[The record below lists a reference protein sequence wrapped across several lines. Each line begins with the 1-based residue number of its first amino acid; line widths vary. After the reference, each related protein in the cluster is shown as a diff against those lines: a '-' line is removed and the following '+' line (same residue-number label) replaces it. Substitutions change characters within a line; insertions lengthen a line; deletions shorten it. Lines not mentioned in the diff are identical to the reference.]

1 MLHLS
6 GEHLNSWLLPFSRR
20 LSLIGD
26 SMVHNL
32 DARPEKCYYALFF
45 LLGIDA
51 KKLIKHLHCEN
62 STNVLLP
69 KLECTGT
76 PGDTPLPLLELAVDA
91 ELKYPPL

>member
-1 MLHLS
+1 MLDLKNVIMH
-6 GEHLNSWLLPFSRR
+6 HF
-20 LSLIGD
+20 D
-26 SMVHNL
+26 
-32 DARPEKCYYALFF
+32 

-51 KKLIKHLHCEN
+51 RLIKNVHGEN

-76 PGDTPLPLLELAVDA
+76 PGDAPLPLLELAADA